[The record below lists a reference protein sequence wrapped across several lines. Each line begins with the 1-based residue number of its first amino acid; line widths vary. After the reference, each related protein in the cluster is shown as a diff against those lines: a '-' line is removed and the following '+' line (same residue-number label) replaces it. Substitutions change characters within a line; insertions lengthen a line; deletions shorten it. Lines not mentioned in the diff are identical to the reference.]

1 VTDYLSI
8 PATVPLPGP
17 GPKVDLPDCTSPDQI
32 LDSKDQELQKVPV
45 PEWGVSVYLRA
56 LPADEGIQLSELM
69 EALPKERKSEAMQL
83 LLGACLVTA
92 EGKRLF
98 STEEQCKQLR
108 TRSHKVLTRLQEAAL
123 ALQGWKVEAT
133 GKNA

>member
-1 VTDYLSI
+1 
-8 PATVPLPGP
+8 
-17 GPKVDLPDCTSPDQI
+17 
-32 LDSKDQELQKVPV
+32 
-45 PEWGVSVYLRA
+45 
-56 LPADEGIQLSELM
+56 
-69 EALPKERKSEAMQL
+69 
-83 LLGACLVTA
+83 LVTA